1 MSRFD
6 LGDNIKKPKTVPA
19 TVEGFWKR
27 VDSEKTGRICAELAD
42 VLEQQLR
49 GELSKEDYKTK
60 KAEIKLGATFYTPH
74 AHFNKAY
81 KSNEGEPVDSGKCII
96 DLDGC
101 EDFPELYAKTLMGR
115 ERELGINMVNRSVSG
130 TGGHVL
136 FDIPEGMDRQTAQ
149 AWLSH
154 EMGDVEYDKAVH
166 ELERAIYLPCREY
179 ILYID
184 EELMFSDELHA
195 AKVKYDGRSKMDDV
209 SEKPSAINPHPS
221 AINPHPSAIVES
233 PVEAD
238 ERTML
243 IFHECMKEEGVVD
256 ADFVNEGGRHNSVK
270 LVLSH
275 CNQLLT
281 QEETLGV
288 LKVLMPNNW
297 QDENIQTLVGD
308 FYSKYLDRSKPLS
321 LVQKRIFKESKRRF
335 RAEQEEDSN
344 LSDVEGCSDAQSKDS
359 LSRMFASNVPPTIP
373 QNLPRLVNTVIK
385 NTPRLYQATVAQAM
399 FPALAT
405 YPKRLSFRYI
415 DNQQRE
421 LRINC
426 LIIAGTGTGKDIC
439 TKQPLSH
446 IIADIKQRDEINRER
461 LKKYNEEYNNK
472 ANNKQK
478 PQRPDDLVIQTIKS
492 DVTRAALVQRMDD
505 AQGAPLYVRMNEL
518 EQWDKVEGA
527 TGRSNQFTV
536 MKQNDDEENDFGS
549 DRASTQSVTGSG
561 SLHLNWNANTT
572 ISKAMK
578 YFRFVV
584 TDGPISRLCLATI
597 PDCEIGS
604 DIPVFGDYDTAYD
617 EALKPYIENLKA
629 ATGVVDCQQAKKL
642 IKRLKA
648 ECADFARLSQDTV
661 FDNLT
666 HRALVHAFRKACL
679 LYAANGMK
687 WERGIED
694 FCRWSLLYDLYLK
707 MKFWGDQ
714 IRSADGDVQVSKR
727 GPESLLDS
735 LPSEFTLE
743 DAKRV
748 RQQKG
753 MDAGRARKMIS
764 TWQSRNFVIQMSDV
778 SFKKLSEEER
788 KSRQKGKNQKK
799 NNDE

>member
-42 VLEQQLR
+42 ILEAKRR
-49 GELSKEDYKTK
+49 GDMSQEDYKTK
-60 KAEIKLGATFYTPH
+60 KAEIKLGASFYTPH

-149 AWLSH
+149 AWMSH

-166 ELERAIYLPCREY
+166 EPERAIYLPCREY

-195 AKVKYDGRSKMDDV
+195 AKVKYDGRSKMDDG
-209 SEKPSAINPHPS
+209 SEKPSDINPHTS
-221 AINPHPSAIVES
+221 SIVKS

-344 LSDVEGCSDAQSKDS
+344 LNDVDGCSDAQSKDS

-578 YFRFVV
+578 YFRYVV

-629 ATGVVDCQQAKKL
+629 ATGVIDCQQAKKL

-687 WERGIED
+687 WERSIED
-694 FCRWSLLYDLYLK
+694 FCRWSLYYDLYLK

>member
-60 KAEIKLGATFYTPH
+60 KAEIKLGAAFYTPH

-81 KSNEGEPVDSGKCII
+81 KSNEGEPVDSGKAVI

-101 EDFPELYAKTLMGR
+101 ADFEQLYERFLMGR

-149 AWLSH
+149 AWMSH

-166 ELERAIYLPCREY
+166 EPERAIYLPCREY

-209 SEKPSAINPHPS
+209 REKPSAINPHPS
-221 AINPHPSAIVES
+221 AIVKS

-288 LKVLMPNNW
+288 LKELMPNNW

-308 FYSKYLDRSKPLS
+308 FYSKYLDRNKPLS

-335 RAEQEEDSN
+335 RAEQEENSN
-344 LSDVEGCSDAQSKDS
+344 LNDAEGCSDAQSKDS
-359 LSRMFASNVPPTIP
+359 LSRMFASNVPPAIP
-373 QNLPRLVNTVIK
+373 QNLPRLVKTVIK
-385 NTPRLYQATVAQAM
+385 HTPRLYQATVAQAM

-405 YPKRLSFRYI
+405 YPKHLSFRYI

-421 LRINC
+421 LRMNC

-492 DVTRAALVQRMDD
+492 DVTKAALVQRMDD

-617 EALKPYIENLKA
+617 EALKPYIDNLKA

-687 WERGIED
+687 WERSIED

-743 DAKRV
+743 DAMRV

-753 MDAGRARKMIS
+753 MDARRARKMIS
-764 TWQSRNFVIQMSDV
+764 TWQSRDFVIQMSDV

-788 KSRQKGKNQKK
+788 KIRLKKKNQKK